1 MQHKV
6 VSREEW
12 TKARKAL
19 LAKEKALTRQRDAL
33 NRERLELPWVR
44 VEKHYVFE
52 SRTGKK
58 ALADLFDGRSQLIV
72 KHFMLGP
79 DWQEGCVGCS
89 FGADHLG
96 GPLTHLI
103 HHDITIVA
111 VSRAPLEKIE
121 SYRKRM
127 GWDFTWV
134 SSAGSDFNFDY
145 HVSFTPEELANKA
158 AYYNYE
164 TIDPG
169 VDELPGFSVFYKNE
183 QGEVFHTYSTFARG
197 SEAMSNS
204 FAYMDIAPKG
214 RNEPPGG
221 NFSAWAR
228 RHDSYEDDGRSKP
241 AKAGKHDCCD

>member
-12 TKARKAL
+12 TRARKAL

-33 NRERLELPWVR
+33 NRERLELPWVK
-44 VEKHYVFE
+44 VDKNYMFDAPD
-52 SRTGKK
+52 GKK
-58 ALADLFDGRSQLIV
+58 SLADLFDGRSQLIV

-96 GPLTHLI
+96 GPLMHLA

-111 VSRAPLEKIE
+111 VSRAPLAKIQA
-121 SYRKRM
+121 YKKRM
-127 GWDFTWV
+127 GWDFPWV
-134 SSAGSDFNFDY
+134 SSFGSDFNFDY
-145 HVSFTPEELANKA
+145 HVSFTPQELAKKA
-158 AYYNYE
+158 AYYNYQI
-164 TIDPG
+164 IDPG
-169 VDELPGFSVFYKNE
+169 VDELPGFSVFYKDDN
-183 QGEVFHTYSTFARG
+183 GDIFHTYSTYARG
-197 SEAMSNS
+197 AESMSNS

-228 RHDSYEDDGRSKP
+228 RHDKYEDDGRAKP
-241 AKAGKHDCCD
+241 NKAGKHDCCD